1 MLETNNIPGSRVL
14 VIGLDGATWAIARP
28 LMAAGRMP
36 NLARLVAEGAAG
48 SLASTVPP
56 ISAAAW
62 VSFLTGQNPGRHG
75 VYQFRKFDLR
85 NYSGY
90 RDEFATS
97 NDYVGRSFL
106 ELVGQRGR
114 TVGSVGVPMT
124 YPPFPVNG
132 FLVSGFPRP
141 FGPTA
146 QVYPPELAGKL
157 GRWDEVQDSFNFSL
171 SGAKTVETSD
181 YWVRR
186 YTEIS
191 VAALAEQNYDLF
203 LVVWNS
209 TDNIPHLFWKYT
221 DPAFPAYDASGA
233 QQFGDVIN
241 HQYEVA
247 DREIARLL
255 AALPDPDNTTV
266 VVMSD
271 HGMGPHPHLHVHLNA
286 WLAGQG
292 LLTVRQGSGSQP
304 SLSSRLVS
312 QARKRLPAQWRR
324 RLRDRL
330 PADMRADMHA
340 RHMNLEHIDWSRTQ
354 AYRFKIFPSVEGI
367 VINVRGRQAEGIVD
381 PGGAYD
387 ALCDRLIAML
397 AELRDPDSGHLIVAR
412 ASRREML
419 FEGPFLDDI
428 PDILV
433 ELNEDYTGGSAVAGS
448 LVTPVPLRDLSEYSA
463 SHHPDGLFVV
473 RGAGVRAGAWIEGAQ
488 IIDLP
493 PTVMHLMGLPAASW
507 MDGKVIS
514 AIFEPSFMR
523 KVAYADYDLA
533 EVGPSVRLTGEE
545 EEAIRAQLAGL
556 GYLRE

>member
-1 MLETNNIPGSRVL
+1 
-14 VIGLDGATWAIARP
+14 
-28 LMAAGRMP
+28 MP

-48 SLASTVPP
+48 PLASTVPP

-146 QVYPPELAGKL
+146 QVYPPEMAGRL

-171 SGAKTVETSD
+171 SGARTVETSD

-186 YTEIS
+186 YSEI
-191 VAALAEQNYDLF
+191 AIEALAEQAYDLF

-221 DPAFPAYDASGA
+221 DPAFPAYDAAGA

-241 HQYEVA
+241 HQYAVA
-247 DREIARLL
+247 DGEIGRLL
-255 AALPDPDNTTV
+255 ASLPDPDNTTV

-271 HGMGPHPHLHVHLNA
+271 HGMGPHPHLAVNFNA

-292 LLTVRQGSGSQP
+292 LLTIRQGSGGQP
-304 SLSSRLVS
+304 SLASRAVS

-330 PADMRADMHA
+330 PADVRADMHA
-340 RHMNLEHIDWSRTQ
+340 RHMNVDQIDWARTE
-354 AYRFKIFPSVEGI
+354 AYRFKIFPSVEGV
-367 VINVRGRQAEGIVD
+367 VINVRGRQMAGIVE
-381 PGGAYD
+381 PGDTYD
-387 ALCDRLIAML
+387 ALCDRLIAAL
-397 AELRDPDSGHLIVAR
+397 TDLRDPESGHRIVAR
-412 ASRREML
+412 ASRRETL
-419 FEGPFLDDI
+419 FEGPFLEDI

-433 ELNEDYTGGSAVAGS
+433 ELNPAYTGGSAVNGP
-448 LVTPVPLRDLSEYSA
+448 LVTPVPLRDLSDYSA

-473 RGAGVRAGAWIEGAQ
+473 RGAGVRAGAWIEGAE

-493 PTVMHLMGLPAASW
+493 PTLMHLMGLPAASW

-514 AIFEPSFMR
+514 GIFEPAALR
-523 KVAYADYDLA
+523 PVVYAEYDLPD
-533 EVGPSVRLTGEE
+533 GDRSVRLTGEE